1 MPANCVRSD
10 KVGNDKGEPDKW
22 VPGKWGRTRR
32 PKMSSRKE
40 SKMKIITCEQVSN
53 GHPDKICDQ
62 IADAIVTDCLQH
74 DKNSRVAIEVLIKDS
89 HIIIAGELT
98 STHKP
103 DYRKL
108 VYEVFERIGFDRVA
122 GMQFDPLYA
131 GPDIGILVKEQSAD
145 IALGVDR
152 GGAGDQGMMY
162 GYATNE
168 TAELLPIPFVVA
180 TRFLEI
186 LKNHPS
192 KMFRADAKAQV
203 SFDYDTGKITTF
215 LCSVQHSVE
224 SDVATFRPILVSLM
238 AQAASECGLNVD
250 FEKLVNP
257 TGRFVIGGSFADC
270 GVTGRKLACDTYG
283 GIGRIGGGAM
293 SGKDP
298 SKVDRSGA
306 YMARKIARDIVLSG
320 YADRCEIQIAY
331 AIGVVEPVSVNID
344 CFGTETQNP
353 KLIEQYVKDSYNLT
367 PRGISEFLHL
377 TEVDY
382 NRVSSYGHFGKPDLP
397 WEQ

>member
-1 MPANCVRSD
+1 
-10 KVGNDKGEPDKW
+10 
-22 VPGKWGRTRR
+22 
-32 PKMSSRKE
+32 MSN
-40 SKMKIITCEQVSN
+40 IITCEQVSN

-74 DKNSRVAIEVLIKDS
+74 DKNSRVAIECLIKDN

-98 STHKP
+98 SKHKP

-108 VYEVFERIGFDRVA
+108 VYEVFERIGFDKMNY
-122 GMQFDPLYA
+122 GDPLYA
-131 GPDIGILVKEQSAD
+131 SPDIGILVKEQSPD
-145 IALGVDR
+145 IALGVDK
-152 GGAGDQGMMY
+152 GGAGDQGMMF

-168 TAELLPIPFVVA
+168 TLELLPIPFVVA
-180 TRFLEI
+180 TRFLQI
-186 LKNHPS
+186 LKDHPS

-215 LCSVQHSVE
+215 LCSVQHSPDVE
-224 SDVATFRPILVSLM
+224 PSDFRHIIEALM
-238 AQAASECGLNVD
+238 IIAASENGLNTD

-283 GIGRIGGGAM
+283 SIGHIGGGAM

-306 YMARKIARDIVLSG
+306 YIARKIARDIVRAG
-320 YADRCEIQIAY
+320 FADKCEVQIAY
-331 AIGVVEPVSVNID
+331 AIGVTQPVSVHVET
-344 CFGTETQNP
+344 FGTEYQSP
-353 KLIEQYVKDSYNLT
+353 EFLEAYVRDNYDLT
-367 PRGISEFLHL
+367 PKGIIETLGL
-377 TEVDY
+377 LDVDY
-382 NRVSSYGHFGKPDLP
+382 NKVSAYGHFGKADMP
-397 WEQ
+397 WEK

>member
-1 MPANCVRSD
+1 
-10 KVGNDKGEPDKW
+10 
-22 VPGKWGRTRR
+22 
-32 PKMSSRKE
+32 
-40 SKMKIITCEQVSN
+40 
-53 GHPDKICDQ
+53 
-62 IADAIVTDCLQH
+62 
-74 DKNSRVAIEVLIKDS
+74 
-89 HIIIAGELT
+89 
-98 STHKP
+98 
-103 DYRKL
+103 
-108 VYEVFERIGFDRVA
+108 
-122 GMQFDPLYA
+122 
-131 GPDIGILVKEQSAD
+131 
-145 IALGVDR
+145 
-152 GGAGDQGMMY
+152 
-162 GYATNE
+162 
-168 TAELLPIPFVVA
+168 
-180 TRFLEI
+180 
-186 LKNHPS
+186 
-192 KMFRADAKAQV
+192 
-203 SFDYDTGKITTF
+203 
-215 LCSVQHSVE
+215 
-224 SDVATFRPILVSLM
+224 M

-320 YADRCEIQIAY
+320 YADCCEIQIAY

>member
-1 MPANCVRSD
+1 MH
-10 KVGNDKGEPDKW
+10 
-22 VPGKWGRTRR
+22 
-32 PKMSSRKE
+32 
-40 SKMKIITCEQVSN
+40 IITCEQVSG

-62 IADAIVTDCLQH
+62 IADAVVTDVLSH
-74 DKNSRVAIEVLIKDS
+74 DKNARVAIECLIKGNQ
-89 HIIIAGELT
+89 IIIAGELT
-98 STHKP
+98 SLYAP
-103 DYRKL
+103 DYREL
-108 VYEVFERIGFDRVA
+108 VRDVFRSIGFDRLGYDEDV
-122 GMQFDPLYA
+122 FDIAILVECQS
-131 GPDIGILVKEQSAD
+131 PDIAM
-145 IALGVDR
+145 GVDR

-168 TAELLPIPFVVA
+168 TPELLPIPFVVA
-180 TRFLEI
+180 TRFLQI
-186 LKNHPS
+186 LKSHPS
-192 KMFRADAKAQV
+192 RTFKADAKAQV
-203 SFDYDTGKITTF
+203 SFDYDTGRITTF

>member
-1 MPANCVRSD
+1 MR
-10 KVGNDKGEPDKW
+10 
-22 VPGKWGRTRR
+22 
-32 PKMSSRKE
+32 
-40 SKMKIITCEQVSN
+40 ILTCEQVSD
-53 GHPDKICDQ
+53 GHPDKLCDQ
-62 IADAIVTDCLQH
+62 IADAIVTDCLQN
-74 DKNSRVAIEVLIKDS
+74 DPASRVAIECLMKDDQLG
-89 HIIIAGELT
+89 IAGELT
-98 STHKP
+98 SSHAP

-108 VYEVFERIGFDRVA
+108 VKEVFDRIGRECLGYPELPNLIIMV
-122 GMQFDPLYA
+122 Q
-131 GPDIGILVKEQSAD
+131 KQSPD
-145 IALGVDR
+145 IALGVDK
-152 GGAGDQGMMY
+152 GGAGDQGIMY

-168 TAELLPIPFVVA
+168 TPELLPIPFVVA
-180 TRFLEI
+180 TRFLQI
-186 LKNHPS
+186 LKSHPS
-192 KMFRADAKAQV
+192 RTFKADAKAQV
-203 SFDYDTGKITTF
+203 SFDYDTGRITTF